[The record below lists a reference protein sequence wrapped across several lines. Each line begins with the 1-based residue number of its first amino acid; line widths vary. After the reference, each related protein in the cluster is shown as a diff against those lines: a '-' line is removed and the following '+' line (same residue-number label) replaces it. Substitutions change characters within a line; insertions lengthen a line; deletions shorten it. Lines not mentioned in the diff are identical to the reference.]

1 MARALVGSSCAAVIV
16 AVATLSAAQITPQAP
31 TQSPLQT
38 GSQKPNGEK
47 SRPAG
52 EGGASKAQLTV
63 TGCLT
68 REFERGA
75 GAANRGEGE
84 LLLLADGVAPV
95 AAPSSEKDRE
105 DGGVPARPGNPDG
118 DRPRG
123 TSGRSGVSYRLSG
136 SLESELSSH
145 VGERVE
151 IVGTVSV
158 GDAEKPASDST
169 ASSPRLTVLSFKPAS
184 GSCR

>member
-16 AVATLSAAQITPQAP
+16 AIATLSAAQITPQAP
-31 TQSPLQT
+31 TQAPLQT
-38 GSQKPNGEK
+38 GSQRPNGEK
-47 SRPAG
+47 PRPSG

-68 REFERGA
+68 RELDRRAE
-75 GAANRGEGE
+75 AANRGEGE
-84 LLLLADGVAPV
+84 LLLLADGVAP
-95 AAPSSEKDRE
+95 AAPSSESERKD
-105 DGGVPARPGNPDG
+105 GALPARPGNPDG

-123 TSGRSGVSYRLSG
+123 TSGRGGVSYRLSG
-136 SLESELSSH
+136 SLENELASH

-151 IVGTVSV
+151 VVGTVAI
-158 GDAEKPASDST
+158 GDPEKPASDT
-169 ASSPRLTVLSFKPAS
+169 TSSVPRLTVLSFKPAS